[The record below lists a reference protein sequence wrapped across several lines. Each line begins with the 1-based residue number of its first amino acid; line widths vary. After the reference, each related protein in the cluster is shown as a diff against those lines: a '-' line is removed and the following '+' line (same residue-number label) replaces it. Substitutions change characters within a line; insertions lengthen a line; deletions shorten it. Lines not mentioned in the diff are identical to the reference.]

1 MFSKKGTDKPIPKK
15 KLFFIDIAIIIVGS
29 FLYAVSTVVFSAP
42 NNIAPGGVSGIA
54 IMINF
59 LFPDINIGMASFV
72 MNIPLVIVGF
82 WKLGKEFM
90 IKTFISLISY
100 TVFADYVLAK
110 VPVYTGNMLLASV
123 FGGVLIGLGL
133 GLIMWRAGSSGGTD
147 IVCKLLL
154 KAMPHLKLGAITFAV
169 DCVVLLCSAF
179 VYGSLEA
186 VLYALI
192 NVFVASKCIDM
203 VMYGF
208 DVSKTM
214 FIVSEHG
221 QEIASYITDTM
232 ERGATLLEAKGAYTG
247 DKKPFIISAVSQSE
261 YVTLARK
268 VRSIDPKA
276 FIIVMTSAEIY
287 GEGFLESLEK

>member
-1 MFSKKGTDKPIPKK
+1 MPKSKMLILDMV
-15 KLFFIDIAIIIVGS
+15 IIIIGS

-54 IMINF
+54 TMLNY
-59 LFPDINIGMASFV
+59 LFPNINIGMASLV

-82 WKLGKEFM
+82 IKLGKEFM
-90 IKTFISLISY
+90 AKTFVSLISY

-110 VPVYTGNMLLASV
+110 FPVYTGNMLLASV

-133 GLIMWRAGSSGGTD
+133 GLILWRAGSSGGTD
-147 IVCKLLL
+147 IICKLLQ
-154 KAMPHLKLGAITFAV
+154 KALLHMKMGIITFAV
-169 DCVVLLCSAF
+169 DCVVLICSAF
-179 VYGSLEA
+179 VYDSLEV

-214 FIVSEHG
+214 MIISEHSD
-221 QEIASYITDTM
+221 EISEYITKTM
-232 ERGATLLEAKGAYTG
+232 ERGATLVDARGAYTG

-261 YVTLARK
+261 YVVLTRK
-268 VRSIDPKA
+268 VKEIDPKA

-287 GEGFLESLEK
+287 GEGFKESLEK